1 MFKFLNQKKFSI
13 FLLILSGLIFIY
25 TFYKSELVN
34 NGLIRSYYNQ
44 YYIFSFLLF
53 ISSFLVF
60 FLNKNIQNNLFLVFF
75 SITLTLYLLEFLIL
89 NKYFFIKDKEYR
101 DRYQFY
107 NYYKK
112 KDDEIKLTVDPV
124 NYVLK
129 NKDEFFPLSG
139 ISNKKTIHCNESGNY
154 SIYESDKYGFN
165 NPSSEWNKTN
175 IDFLLIGDSFTHG
188 ACVNRPYDIAGQLRK
203 QYNKTSLNL
212 GYSGTGPLI
221 QLATLSE
228 YLPKLKVKNIIWLYF
243 EGNDQTDLIYELKND
258 ILRNYLNDDYSQNLF
273 LKQNEIDK
281 INNNFL
287 RSKIEQERN
296 LRIKKYLKLSK
307 VREIIQPVKF
317 FEGYEIVRQPL
328 PSKEFKKVL
337 IKAKK
342 ISKINNANLYFLFL
356 PDFYR
361 YSEVNANDKDY
372 KNNEI
377 IDILNELNIQFID
390 FHDDIMSKEKDPL
403 SYFPFRSYNH
413 FNREGYKKIA
423 NYIYKKTKLNNEN
436 N

>member
-13 FLLILSGLIFIY
+13 FLLMLSGFIFIY

-34 NGLIRSYYNQ
+34 NGLIRFYYNQ

-60 FLNKNIQNNLFLVFF
+60 FLKKNVQNNLFLVFF

-188 ACVNRPYDIAGQLRK
+188 ACVNRPYDIASQLRK

-258 ILRNYLNDDYSQNLF
+258 ILRNYFNDDYSQNLF

-287 RSKIEQERN
+287 KSKIEQERN
-296 LRIKKYLKLSK
+296 LRIKKYFKLSK
-307 VREIIQPVKF
+307 VREIIQPVNF
-317 FEGYEIVRQPL
+317 FEGYEIVKQPL

-361 YSEVNANDKDY
+361 YSEVNANDNDY

-377 IDILNELNIQFID
+377 VDILDELNIQFID

-403 SYFPFRSYNH
+403 SYYPFRSYNH

-423 NYIYKKTKLNNEN
+423 NYIYKKTN
-436 N
+436 